1 MTSVLVL
8 NASPRAKDAHA
19 FQLALRAAGNLGYGG
34 EPVDLTVRHLADQPA
49 GPVSAGYAD
58 AITNRH
64 PHDAPAL
71 QASERLIA
79 EVEQADY
86 LVIATPMHN
95 YTVPAT
101 LKTWIDNVLRS
112 GRTFAHRDGRK
123 AGLLVDRPTLVI
135 VSTGGPLQGAL
146 AQPDHLTGLMTDVL
160 ATMGITTV
168 RFVYLEQVIRP
179 ELADAV
185 LAGGRQA
192 IDGDPTFGAAWRA
205 VSPPV
210 PAPSRHY
217 A

>member
-8 NASPRAKDAHA
+8 NASPRAKDAYA

-34 EPVDLTVRHLADQPA
+34 APVDLTVRHLADQPA
-49 GPVSAGYAD
+49 GTVSAGYAD
-58 AITNRH
+58 AIISH
-64 PHDAPAL
+64 QPHDAPAL
-71 QASERLIA
+71 RASEQLIA
-79 EVEQADY
+79 EVERADH
-86 LVIATPMHN
+86 LIIATPMHN

-101 LKTWIDNVLRS
+101 LKLWIDNVLRA
-112 GRTFAHRDGRK
+112 GRSFAHRGGRK
-123 AGLLVDRPTLVI
+123 VGLLAERPTLVI

-146 AQPDHLTGLMTDVL
+146 AQPDHLTGLLTDVL

-179 ELADAV
+179 DLADAV
-185 LAGGRQA
+185 LAAGRQA

-205 VSPPV
+205 VSPRV

>member
-8 NASPRAKDAHA
+8 NASPSAGDARA
-19 FQLALRAAGNLGYGG
+19 FQLALRAAGNLGHGDI
-34 EPVDLTVRHLADQPA
+34 PVDLTIRHLAERPA
-49 GPVSAGYAD
+49 GAVSAGYAD
-58 AITNRH
+58 AILNRL
-64 PHDAPAL
+64 PHDAAAL

-101 LKTWIDNVLRS
+101 LKLWIDNVLRHS
-112 GRTFAHRDGRK
+112 RSFTVRDGAK
-123 AGLLVDRPTLVI
+123 VGLLADRPTLVV
-135 VSTGGPLQGAL
+135 VSTGGRLLGPH
-146 AQPDHLTGLMTDVL
+146 AQPDHLTGLLTDVL

-179 ELADAV
+179 DRTEAV
-185 LAGGRQA
+185 LAAGRQA
-192 IDGDPTFGAAWRA
+192 VDGDPTFGANWRA
-205 VSPPV
+205 VSPRV
-210 PAPSRHY
+210 PAPSRNY